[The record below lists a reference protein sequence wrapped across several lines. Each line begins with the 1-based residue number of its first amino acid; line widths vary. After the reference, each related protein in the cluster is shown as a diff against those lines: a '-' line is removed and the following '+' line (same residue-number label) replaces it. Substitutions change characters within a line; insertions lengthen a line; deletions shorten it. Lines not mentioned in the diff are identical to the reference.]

1 MAFAGCAAKEFSIV
15 PRARTEVGLVS
26 TSRLAALA
34 AGPAPAGF
42 LPRLARKGHA
52 FSERANRHGFFGDGS
67 MWAVSERERSG
78 ASKQRKLRARADQQL
93 VSFKRESRRARA
105 LERELADRERWMTE
119 LLAMKNAAVLV
130 QVRYRI
136 FAARRK
142 VDLRRQLF
150 NSKFLVRLMKYR
162 MHKKRVLRATQRIKI
177 ACKFFNAKRDAALRL
192 LREEAAT
199 DIQAAQRGR
208 RARVF
213 VVLVKVRRK
222 TTAQVVHSVI
232 LFGFARAQQCLMGPH
247 TAAGRIQKTYRRHL
261 RWRRQA
267 DKRAKRLKHG
277 KASAVE
283 VMKKLTKVVD
293 DSSKRE
299 VAQQF
304 ELPSPDMMQDYI
316 KRGASMRMN
325 ADGIYQLVRAAKF
338 MATEKEKQEKEDLK
352 KRSEALQVHKAD
364 LNASIIEEDE
374 EEDDDDRAAQ
384 PQKLSPRGRRAS
396 KAKLDLDG
404 APKRAKRKSAAN
416 IPGDAPKARSK
427 RSSKTGISPGGL
439 ERKISRRGSRSD
451 VASPRR
457 GSDAA
462 AAAAA
467 PKAPPQPRSRR
478 ASRGDRPSGE
488 RSRKGSVSRRSSHED
503 EDAARASP
511 RRGSAAGA
519 TPKPPAK
526 PKAPGGRRGSG
537 NGARRLSAGKPP
549 EDPHA
554 APAAPELPARPP
566 PAFLGRGKSF
576 T

>member
-1 MAFAGCAAKEFSIV
+1 
-15 PRARTEVGLVS
+15 
-26 TSRLAALA
+26 
-34 AGPAPAGF
+34 
-42 LPRLARKGHA
+42 
-52 FSERANRHGFFGDGS
+52 
-67 MWAVSERERSG
+67 
-78 ASKQRKLRARADQQL
+78 
-93 VSFKRESRRARA
+93 
-105 LERELADRERWMTE
+105 
-119 LLAMKNAAVLV
+119 
-130 QVRYRI
+130 
-136 FAARRK
+136 
-142 VDLRRQLF
+142 
-150 NSKFLVRLMKYR
+150 
-162 MHKKRVLRATQRIKI
+162 
-177 ACKFFNAKRDAALRL
+177 
-192 LREEAAT
+192 
-199 DIQAAQRGR
+199 
-208 RARVF
+208 
-213 VVLVKVRRK
+213 VLVKVRRK

-247 TAAGRIQKTYRRHL
+247 TAAGRVQKTYRRHL

-299 VAQQF
+299 VARQF
-304 ELPSPDMMQDYI
+304 ELPSPDAMQDYI

-364 LNASIIEEDE
+364 LDASIIEEDE
-374 EEDDDDRAAQ
+374 EEDDDDRASQ
-384 PQKLSPRGRRAS
+384 PAKLSPRGRRAS

-404 APKRAKRKSAAN
+404 APKRTKRKSAAS

-462 AAAAA
+462 PAGAAA
-467 PKAPPQPRSRR
+467 KAPPQPRSRR

-511 RRGSAAGA
+511 RRASAAAA
-519 TPKPPAK
+519 TPRPPAK

-549 EDPHA
+549 EDPPA